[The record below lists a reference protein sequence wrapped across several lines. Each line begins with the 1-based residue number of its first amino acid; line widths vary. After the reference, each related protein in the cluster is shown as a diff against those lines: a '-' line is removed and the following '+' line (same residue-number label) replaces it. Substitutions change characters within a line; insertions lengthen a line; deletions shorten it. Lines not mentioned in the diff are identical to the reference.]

1 MKCVHCNT
9 DNPEEA
15 KFCHKCGQ
23 KLSETE
29 QPKVTAEDVKKG
41 FSEAVSSAA
50 SFAKECQNDFLT
62 FLEAEATDRNDTVCP
77 FCHSTGCQPIQ
88 KSNTN
93 IKQSGYNLSNGC
105 CGLCLL
111 GPFGLLCGLCG
122 TGSKVNIKEETWWT
136 CLECGKEHISQKS
149 AINKGEAMIASSF
162 VYSFISGILL
172 SLAIWNYG
180 ISFISLVLICV
191 EFSLSVGIWGGVL
204 EALKEDLGCSFI
216 EILPPEKKKTYVYQF
231 IACVAIVILV
241 GIFFMPL
248 LSAWA
253 ES

>member
-1 MKCVHCNT
+1 
-9 DNPEEA
+9 
-15 KFCHKCGQ
+15 
-23 KLSETE
+23 
-29 QPKVTAEDVKKG
+29 
-41 FSEAVSSAA
+41 
-50 SFAKECQNDFLT
+50 
-62 FLEAEATDRNDTVCP
+62 
-77 FCHSTGCQPIQ
+77 
-88 KSNTN
+88 
-93 IKQSGYNLSNGC
+93 
-105 CGLCLL
+105 
-111 GPFGLLCGLCG
+111 
-122 TGSKVNIKEETWWT
+122 
-136 CLECGKEHISQKS
+136 
-149 AINKGEAMIASSF
+149 MIASSF

-191 EFSLSVGIWGGVL
+191 AFSLSVGIWGGVL

-216 EILPPEKKKTYVYQF
+216 EI